1 MYVLLLFLSHKIKVM
16 NDVLCHGSSGLKK
29 THTVSIDGKKSRLG
43 VNQSRARVMT
53 TTPGTWEEG
62 TGGGEYDYADG
73 GYGSFE
79 ETVANPGNEE

>member
-1 MYVLLLFLSHKIKVM
+1 M
-16 NDVLCHGSSGLKK
+16 
-29 THTVSIDGKKSRLG
+29 GKKSRLG

-53 TTPGTWEEG
+53 TTPGAWEEG
-62 TGGGEYDYADG
+62 TGGGGGGGGGGGEYDYTDG

>member
-1 MYVLLLFLSHKIKVM
+1 
-16 NDVLCHGSSGLKK
+16 
-29 THTVSIDGKKSRLG
+29 
-43 VNQSRARVMT
+43 MT